1 MLAARKK
8 KFQSARRMSRSTA
21 SASEFLIIS
30 QPCEYS
36 SVSTRKDW
44 GMMVPAFIMM
54 VPAFMVPDN
63 RVSPYVED
71 PAAKQ
76 PLQPWAGKSRTS
88 CHARACCRPKC
99 VPQSD
104 RQCHKPL
111 PTQAGSFTHLLG
123 REIRLEDSGEGVLVH
138 ALASISDC

>member
-21 SASEFLIIS
+21 SVSEFLIIS

-63 RVSPYVED
+63 RVSLMSKIQQSMKE
-71 PAAKQ
+71 AQAKER
-76 PLQPWAGKSRTS
+76 ASS
-88 CHARACCRPKC
+88 CATRP
-99 VPQSD
+99 P
-104 RQCHKPL
+104 
-111 PTQAGSFTHLLG
+111 
-123 REIRLEDSGEGVLVH
+123 
-138 ALASISDC
+138 